1 MSGMKVFKFDV
12 GEDFAKQHN
21 EMVRD
26 TKNMVL
32 SGIALFIL
40 SIAGGIA
47 AWIFID
53 PTSPWRLLASV
64 GLILF
69 GLMMLIVALMLPKS
83 VGKTQ
88 ALYDAHPLA
97 PAVITENVGTTLTL
111 TTLVNMNASD
121 CGPAHWALTS
131 RVVKR
136 IPNTHDTVGT
146 KVPVVAVGGQRS
158 TRDKNTWQVI
168 TPMPIA
174 WAPRTPRRFRAH
186 APRSLRTRDSAW
198 KRPARTPSSS
208 LLRRTRLSSSSPL
221 ARLLRRRPRR
231 RMEGACH
238 LNRSRVC
245 DADVRPVEETCERP
259 VV

>member
-12 GEDFAKQHN
+12 DEDFAKQHN
-21 EMVRD
+21 EMVRE

-97 PAVITENVGTTLTL
+97 PPPKKHAKPPRLSARWTHTWTHASVPKAYNSLNHLWRNELLFVYLNPPEGVLGTHPIKA
-111 TTLVNMNASD
+111 TTNSL
-121 CGPAHWALTS
+121 
-131 RVVKR
+131 K
-136 IPNTHDTVGT
+136 
-146 KVPVVAVGGQRS
+146 GGINSQL
-158 TRDKNTWQVI
+158 K
-168 TPMPIA
+168 
-174 WAPRTPRRFRAH
+174 
-186 APRSLRTRDSAW
+186 LL
-198 KRPARTPSSS
+198 ARTHRGRRGEHQRRMLKWWLYLKTELPDDPVEIARQSNWGQDQLADS
-208 LLRRTRLSSSSPL
+208 LCDRLS
-221 ARLLRRRPRR
+221 
-231 RMEGACH
+231 
-238 LNRSRVC
+238 
-245 DADVRPVEETCERP
+245 PVEYF
-259 VV
+259 

>member
-12 GEDFAKQHN
+12 DEDFAKQHN
-21 EMVRD
+21 EMVRE

-53 PTSPWRLLASV
+53 PMSPWRLLASV

-97 PAVITENVGTTLTL
+97 SVFSRRCSRFHSVLAHTRHPYTGAV
-111 TTLVNMNASD
+111 
-121 CGPAHWALTS
+121 
-131 RVVKR
+131 
-136 IPNTHDTVGT
+136 
-146 KVPVVAVGGQRS
+146 
-158 TRDKNTWQVI
+158 
-168 TPMPIA
+168 
-174 WAPRTPRRFRAH
+174 
-186 APRSLRTRDSAW
+186 
-198 KRPARTPSSS
+198 
-208 LLRRTRLSSSSPL
+208 
-221 ARLLRRRPRR
+221 
-231 RMEGACH
+231 
-238 LNRSRVC
+238 
-245 DADVRPVEETCERP
+245 
-259 VV
+259 

>member
-1 MSGMKVFKFDV
+1 
-12 GEDFAKQHN
+12 
-21 EMVRD
+21 
-26 TKNMVL
+26 
-32 SGIALFIL
+32 
-40 SIAGGIA
+40 
-47 AWIFID
+47 
-53 PTSPWRLLASV
+53 
-64 GLILF
+64 
-69 GLMMLIVALMLPKS
+69 MLIVALMLPKS

-174 WAPRTPRRFRAH
+174 WAPGHQGGFARTRRDPSGPGTAPGKGPQGRRARH
-186 APRSLRTRDSAW
+186 CCEELACRALVRSLAFFDGGPGGAW
-198 KRPARTPSSS
+198 RV
-208 LLRRTRLSSSSPL
+208 L
-221 ARLLRRRPRR
+221 AI
-231 RMEGACH
+231 
-238 LNRSRVC
+238 
-245 DADVRPVEETCERP
+245 
-259 VV
+259 

>member
-174 WAPRTPRRFRAH
+174 WATPDTKEVSRAR
-186 APRSLRTRDSAW
+186 AEIPQDQGQRLEKARKDAELVIAAKNSL
-198 KRPARTPSSS
+198 
-208 LLRRTRLSSSSPL
+208 
-221 ARLLRRRPRR
+221 
-231 RMEGACH
+231 
-238 LNRSRVC
+238 
-245 DADVRPVEETCERP
+245 VEL
-259 VV
+259 

>member
-1 MSGMKVFKFDV
+1 MSTFHFEVD
-12 GEDFAKQHN
+12 EEYAKQHN
-21 EMVRD
+21 ELLRD
-26 TKNMVL
+26 TKSMVL
-32 SGIALFIL
+32 SGIAIFIL
-40 SIAGGIA
+40 SVIGGIA

-53 PTSPWRLLASV
+53 PTSPWRLLGSV

-69 GLMMLIVALMLPKS
+69 GVMMLIVALILPKS

-111 TTLVNMNASD
+111 TALVNMNASD
-121 CGPAHWALTS
+121 RGPDRWAITS

-174 WAPRTPRRFRAH
+174 WATPDTQVISRAR
-186 APRSLRTRDSAW
+186 AEIPQDQWQRLEKARKDTELATAAKNSLIE
-198 KRPARTPSSS
+198 
-208 LLRRTRLSSSSPL
+208 L
-221 ARLLRRRPRR
+221 
-231 RMEGACH
+231 
-238 LNRSRVC
+238 
-245 DADVRPVEETCERP
+245 
-259 VV
+259 

>member
-1 MSGMKVFKFDV
+1 MSTFHFEVN
-12 GEDFAKQHN
+12 EEYAKQHN
-21 EMVRD
+21 ELLRD
-26 TKNMVL
+26 TKSMVL
-32 SGIALFIL
+32 SGIAIFIL
-40 SIAGGIA
+40 SVIGGIA

-69 GLMMLIVALMLPKS
+69 GVMMLIVALILPKS

-111 TTLVNMNASD
+111 TALVNMNASD
-121 CGPAHWALTS
+121 RGPDRWAITS

-174 WAPRTPRRFRAH
+174 WATPDTQVISRAR
-186 APRSLRTRDSAW
+186 AEIPQDQWQRLEKARKDTELVTAAKNSLIE
-198 KRPARTPSSS
+198 
-208 LLRRTRLSSSSPL
+208 L
-221 ARLLRRRPRR
+221 
-231 RMEGACH
+231 
-238 LNRSRVC
+238 
-245 DADVRPVEETCERP
+245 
-259 VV
+259 